1 MRLIFSLIAL
11 CLLPACQPV
20 EVSTPELTLTHQVLI
35 GGHQLVYSP
44 ARLPVETPLTLQL
57 TPDQPIVSAKGKI
70 EGISNYM
77 GQIPLSFSFDSN
89 NQRWQSQ
96 FMLGACTEPQMRW
109 RLTLEL
115 TTITGQTIQLEDQ
128 FISSLN

>member
-35 GGHQLVYSP
+35 DGHQLVYSP
-44 ARLPVETPLTLQL
+44 ASLPVETPLTLHL

-128 FISSLN
+128 FISSLD

>member
-44 ARLPVETPLTLQL
+44 ASLPVETPLTLHL

-128 FISSLN
+128 FISSLD